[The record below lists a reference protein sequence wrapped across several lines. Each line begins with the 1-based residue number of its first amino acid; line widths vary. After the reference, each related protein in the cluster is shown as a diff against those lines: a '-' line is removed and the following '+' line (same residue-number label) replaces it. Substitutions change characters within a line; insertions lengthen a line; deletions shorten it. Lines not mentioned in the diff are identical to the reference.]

1 MDTTTTTSAYPIRAV
16 DRVCDLLDTLRAAAG
31 PLTLTEVAE
40 AIGLP
45 KSSTLRYLASLEA
58 RRYVLR
64 SGDTYQLGSAFQPV
78 HDEYLERVRE
88 AALPH
93 LLRLRDHFGET
104 VNLGA
109 LAGDEVVHVEVVEST
124 QSVRLAASRGDRAP
138 LHSTAIGKVLAG
150 TLDPSRLDSLLKR
163 PLQRVTGNT
172 VVDPTALR
180 AELARVVEQG
190 YGFDDCE
197 NQPDGRCVAI
207 PLPGLAVP
215 MALSVSAPS
224 SRLSSGRMASRAA
237 EMVEQCRALRT
248 ALRAVRA

>member
-1 MDTTTTTSAYPIRAV
+1 
-16 DRVCDLLDTLRAAAG
+16 
-31 PLTLTEVAE
+31 
-40 AIGLP
+40 
-45 KSSTLRYLASLEA
+45 
-58 RRYVLR
+58 
-64 SGDTYQLGSAFQPV
+64 
-78 HDEYLERVRE
+78 EYLERVRE

-163 PLQRVTGNT
+163 PLRRATGNT